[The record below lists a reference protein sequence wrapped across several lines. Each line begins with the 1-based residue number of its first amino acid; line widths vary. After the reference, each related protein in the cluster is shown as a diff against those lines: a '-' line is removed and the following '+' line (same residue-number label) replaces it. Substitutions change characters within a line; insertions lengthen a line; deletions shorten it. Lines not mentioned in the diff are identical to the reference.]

1 MTDQRDLE
9 AAFAELRAVVSDL
22 VERGRK
28 PLVQGVKPALQRRS
42 GGEFDENALGFSSFG
57 DFVRAAELAGAVHTR
72 SAPGGRLVE
81 PGPPARDALVL
92 RAAESPRAV
101 RQPRLQIRRELWR
114 AFTDW
119 SGRRGYAWDRTRQ
132 TVVGRRLESHDA
144 SPVSTAFVPI
154 SPIPE
159 EEQIQ
164 WARNFLA
171 EHTASPVIE
180 PLTTILGGG
189 PGSFVV
195 FSRFIRTDRELTV
208 EWAARRK
215 QLVADAIREWAQQHG
230 IEVDPYSS
238 ITSGSFAAETPP
250 EEPQDR
256 IERLRAAVKRAVDQ
270 MSPAELRELRL
281 PVGSLEG
288 SGL

>member
-1 MTDQRDLE
+1 VTDQPDLG
-9 AAFAELRAVVSDL
+9 AAFDELRAVVSDL

-28 PLVQGVKPALQRRS
+28 PLVQGVKPTLQRRS
-42 GGEFDENALGFSSFG
+42 GGQFDENALGFASFG
-57 DFVRAAELAGAVHTR
+57 DFVHAAELAGAVHTR
-72 SAPGGRLVE
+72 PAPGGRLVE
-81 PGPPARDALVL
+81 PGPPARDARALL
-92 RAAESPRAV
+92 AAEPTRV

-119 SGRRGYAWDRTRQ
+119 SGRRDYAWDRTRQ
-132 TVVGRRLESHDA
+132 AVVAWRLESHDA
-144 SPVSTAFVPI
+144 GSASTAFVPI

-164 WARNFLA
+164 WAQNFLA

-189 PGSFVV
+189 LGSFVV
-195 FSRFIRTDRELTV
+195 FSRFIRTDRELTA

-215 QLVADAIREWAQQHG
+215 HLVADAIREWAQQHG
-230 IEVDPYSS
+230 LEVDPYSS
-238 ITSGSFAAETPP
+238 VGRGSFATETPP
-250 EEPQDR
+250 EAPQDGV
-256 IERLRAAVKRAVDQ
+256 ERLRTAVKRAIDQ

-288 SGL
+288 SGF